1 MSGTPAEALFR
12 SGMAGRWRA
21 WPAARP
27 LSRGAGRTLSP
38 AALAAAALLLA
49 WPAAW
54 NGYPLVFAD
63 TGTYLG
69 QTLLLYLGWDRPPF
83 YSLFLFATHWRLSL
97 WLPVLVQALVAAH
110 LLGLVLRVQ
119 GLGGP
124 GPLLA
129 ASLALSALTSL
140 PWLAAQLMPDLF
152 TGVLVLAL
160 WLLGFRAALLR
171 RGERLWLMLLAAGSV
186 AMHQSHIPLAF
197 GLVLLGAA
205 LLLPRALAGHR
216 RAALF
221 AVLRMLVPVL
231 LAALAILSMNLA
243 AHHRF
248 GLSPYGS
255 VFLATRLIYDGP
267 GRAHLARAC
276 AAGAPLAICAV
287 GDRLPPHHNAFLWY
301 PDSPLY
307 RALGGPK
314 VWSGEARAIV
324 RGTLAEAPGAVAA
337 AMLRNALAQLGRMRT
352 GDGLEPWP
360 DLPGPAPLIAR
371 YFPAEQEA
379 FQAARQQQGWLRAEA
394 EALGVLHVVLAAIGA
409 LALLGLLARRLGG
422 RRDLPGA
429 ALGLF
434 VLAAML
440 GNAAVT
446 GALSGPAHRYQARL
460 SWLLVLAPAA
470 IALPPLLSRS
480 SGRAAAAAAAPG
492 SSAASAG
499 RAPPG

>member
-1 MSGTPAEALFR
+1 MSATPAHALLRPDPEGQAEAAP
-12 SGMAGRWRA
+12 G
-21 WPAARP
+21 PAAP
-27 LSRGAGRTLSP
+27 H
-38 AALAAAALLLA
+38 ALARIPPLVSAALLLA

-83 YSLFLFATHWRLSL
+83 YSLFLYATHWRLSL
-97 WLPVLVQALVAAH
+97 WLPVLVQALLVAH

-124 GPLLA
+124 VPLLV
-129 ASLALSALTSL
+129 ASLALAALTSL
-140 PWLAAQLMPDLF
+140 PWLVAQLLPDLF

-160 WLLGFRAALLR
+160 WLLGFRAPLLG

-205 LLLPRALAGHR
+205 LLLPRALAGQR

-221 AVLRMLVPVL
+221 AALRMLVPVL
-231 LAALAILSMNLA
+231 LATLAILSMNLA

-267 GRAHLARAC
+267 GRAHIARAC
-276 AAGAPLAICAV
+276 DAGAPLAICAV
-287 GDRLPPHHNAFLWY
+287 EDRLPPHHNAFLWY

-307 RALGGPK
+307 GVLGGPK
-314 VWSGEARAIV
+314 AWSGEARAIV
-324 RGTLAEAPGAVAA
+324 RGTLAEAPGAVVA
-337 AMLRNALAQLGRMRT
+337 AMLRNALAQLGMMRT

-360 DLPGPAPLIAR
+360 ATPGPAPLIAR
-371 YFPAEQEA
+371 YFRAEQEG
-379 FQAARQQQGWLRAEA
+379 FRTARQQQGLLRPEA
-394 EALGVLHVVLAAIGA
+394 EALGHLHVALAALGA
-409 LALLGLLARRLGG
+409 LALLVLLGRRLRD

-429 ALGLF
+429 ALAVF
-434 VLAAML
+434 VLAAL
-440 GNAAVT
+440 PGNAAVT

-470 IALPPLLSRS
+470 IALPSRLSRS
-480 SGRAAAAAAAPG
+480 SDRAAAGAAAPAA
-492 SSAASAG
+492 SAASAG